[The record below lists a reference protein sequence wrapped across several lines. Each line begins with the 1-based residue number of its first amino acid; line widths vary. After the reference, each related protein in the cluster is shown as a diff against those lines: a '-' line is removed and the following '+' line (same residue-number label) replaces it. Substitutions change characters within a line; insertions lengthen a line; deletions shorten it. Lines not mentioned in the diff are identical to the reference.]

1 MHKRGV
7 LPAEVAS
14 LWSSETLIRIAKQL
28 LGPDIAGHPV
38 WNLRTKV
45 KTKLF
50 SFKIIF
56 L

>member
-7 LPAEVAS
+7 LPPEVAS
-14 LWSSETLIRIAKQL
+14 LWSSETLLNIAKQI

-45 KTKLF
+45 KE
-50 SFKIIF
+50 II
-56 L
+56 